1 MDDDQTLDEEHADS
15 EWVSYKEKI
24 SHSTDSGDSIQ
35 FRLDFMLRNLL
46 TVFPDL
52 ARKDNQRDFTP
63 QQKLAV
69 FRRDNGLCQ
78 VRLKCDGVKITWDE
92 WHWLR
97 SGPAGDTPGPLRPV
111 AGKVERFPFDPFTR
125 GESLPTIAGEN
136 RPTAGRVPRLVL
148 VVVLVVTVRASGSLP
163 AGINTDGSDPH
174 GEGGDCRHECR
185 HECRHPPLD

>member
-92 WHWLR
+92 WHCDHIISW
-97 SGPAGDTPGPLRPV
+97 SKG
-111 AGKVERFPFDPFTR
+111 GKTSVEN
-125 GESLPTIAGEN
+125 A
-136 RPTAGRVPRLVL
+136 
-148 VVVLVVTVRASGSLP
+148 
-163 AGINTDGSDPH
+163 
-174 GEGGDCRHECR
+174 
-185 HECRHPPLD
+185 